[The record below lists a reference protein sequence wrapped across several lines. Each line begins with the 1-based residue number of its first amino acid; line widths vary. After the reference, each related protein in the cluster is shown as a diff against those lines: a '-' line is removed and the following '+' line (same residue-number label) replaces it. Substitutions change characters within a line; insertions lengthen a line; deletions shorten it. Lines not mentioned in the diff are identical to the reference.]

1 MKQSGWMVN
10 LAMRRVEYV
19 VAKNSHFNRHDY
31 GLYQGPKRTYMLH
44 DSQVHDTERSA
55 LHRLYY
61 RMQARH
67 EEMRAKLK
75 KYGTELDSIAAAVTA
90 LETPQ

>member
-44 DSQVHDTERSA
+44 DCAVFDTEYKAMNA
-55 LHRLYY
+55 LMG
-61 RMQARH
+61 RMVERFNGLAGQTR
-67 EEMRAKLK
+67 
-75 KYGTELDSIAAAVTA
+75 KYKTELDAVISATKK
-90 LETPQ
+90 LENPK